1 MKTTK
6 PARCSMSIS
15 VFELQGEE
23 ELLDWLDRI
32 ISEAETISAEVERS
46 KCDVPNL
53 TQTYSNVSEKLMQY
67 QRLIPIASAQILY
80 KLMDSVNAGKNTEDF
95 ANEIVARLRRFSGIM
110 SHIQQSVSKQLV
122 DKAGH
127 SEIPMYLL
135 N

>member
-6 PARCSMSIS
+6 PARCSISIS
-15 VFELQGEE
+15 AFEMQGEE

-32 ISEAETISAEVERS
+32 ILEAETVSAEVERS
-46 KCDVPNL
+46 KCDAPNL

-67 QRLIPIASAQILY
+67 QRLIPVASAKILY
-80 KLMDSVNAGKNTEDF
+80 ELMDSGNAGKNIEDF
-95 ANEIVARLRRFSGIM
+95 ANEVVARLRRFSGIM

-122 DKAGH
+122 DKADH